1 MTKTGPFFKL
11 ATSALVDK
19 QRNATLGY
27 DPRYPQKAELR
38 KPPVNSIR
46 CYCSKALGSPCLK
59 GCLCNLSNE
68 SNVQY

>member
-1 MTKTGPFFKL
+1 MTKAMLFFKL

-19 QRNATLGY
+19 QRNPTLSC

-38 KPPVNSIR
+38 K
-46 CYCSKALGSPCLK
+46 SPQLTVSAVIVVKPQAVCLK